1 MGGWVGLAPRLI
13 VGGGDDFI
21 LMHHHCTDRNLIR
34 IPGINR
40 QIVGVSHKKVGVLF
54 ECGRIEFLKRAG
66 THEKIKPEL
75 LKALLAKV
83 CSWLV

>member
-1 MGGWVGLAPRLI
+1 MGGRVGLAPRLI
-13 VGGGDDFI
+13 VGSGDDFV
-21 LMHHHCTDRNLIR
+21 LMYHHCTDRNLVR
-34 IPGINR
+34 IPRINR

-54 ECGRIEFLKRAG
+54 ECGRIDFWERTG
-66 THEKIKPEL
+66 THEKIKLEL